1 MPHADHHR
9 ASGRSVSGVGRLR
22 DALIL
27 RPGSRVD
34 LATHDPA
41 ATHGHDKADADEE
54 LTKGLERLA
63 DLQDRLWAEQK
74 HAVLVVL
81 QGIDAAG
88 KDGTIRHVMSAFNPQ
103 GCPVTSFKVPTT
115 TELAHDYLWRAHQ
128 RTPGKG
134 EIAIFNRSYYEDVL
148 VVRVHEFVPK
158 EVWSRRYD
166 QINAW
171 ERMLT
176 EEGTTIVKFFLNI
189 SADEQRQRFQ
199 DRVDDPRKQ
208 WKFKMSDLD
217 ERKRWDDYRA
227 AFEAALERCSTDV
240 APWYVI
246 PANRNWFR
254 NLAVAEILGD
264 VLAGLKPAYPPAP
277 DPIPAGFKVT

>member
-1 MPHADHHR
+1 M
-9 ASGRSVSGVGRLR
+9 VK
-22 DALIL
+22 
-27 RPGSRVD
+27 PGAKVQ
-34 LATHDPA
+34 LAKMDPA
-41 ATHGHDKADADEE
+41 ATHGHDKASADAD
-54 LTKGLERLA
+54 LRRGLERLTN
-63 DLQDRLWAEQK
+63 LQDRLWAEQK
-74 HAVLVVL
+74 HPVLVVL

-103 GCPVTSFKVPTT
+103 GCPVTSFKVPTSV
-115 TELAHDYLWRAHQ
+115 ELAHDYLWRAHQ
-128 RTPGKG
+128 RTPAKG

-148 VVRVHEFVPK
+148 VVRVHNFVPK
-158 EVWSRRYD
+158 GVWSRRYD

-171 ERMLT
+171 ERMLV

-199 DRVDDPRKQ
+199 DRVDDPTKH
-208 WKFKMSDLD
+208 WKFKMGDLE
-217 ERKRWDDYRA
+217 ERKLWSDYQT
-227 AFEAALERCSTDV
+227 AFEAALERCSTDA

-264 VLAGLKPAYPPAP
+264 ILAGLKPSYPPSS
-277 DPIPAGFKVT
+277 DPIPAGFRVT

>member
-1 MPHADHHR
+1 VVEKAAAGGHGRHR
-9 ASGRSVSGVGRLR
+9 PGHLL
-22 DALIL
+22 DALKVK
-27 RPGSRVD
+27 PGTKLD
-34 LATHDPA
+34 LAKLDPA
-41 ATHGHDKADADEE
+41 ATHGHDKASAEKDLAA
-54 LTKGLERLA
+54 GLERLT
-63 DLQDRLWAEQK
+63 DLQDRIWAEQK
-74 HAVLVVL
+74 HPVLVVL

-103 GCPVTSFKVPTT
+103 GCPVTSFKVPTPV
-115 TELAHDYLWRAHQ
+115 ELAHDYLWRAHQ

-148 VVRVHEFVPK
+148 VVRVHNFVPK

-189 SADEQRQRFQ
+189 SPDEQRDRFQ
-199 DRVDDPRKQ
+199 ERVDNPKKR
-208 WKFKMSDLD
+208 WKFRMADLD
-217 ERKRWDDYRA
+217 ERKLWDDYQA
-227 AFEAALERCSTDV
+227 AFEEALSRCSTDA

-246 PANRNWFR
+246 PSNRNWFR
-254 NLAVAEILGD
+254 NVAVAEILAD
-264 VLAGLKPAYPPAP
+264 VMEELKPKYPSSP
-277 DPIPAGFKVT
+277 DAVPPGYQVE